1 MWLHVCIDAWPA
13 GLLIHLTQIVP
24 LGIFTVYMCRRTYC
38 MCLCMSAIS
47 QEHQSDPCIAERE
60 REFDGRLFVASSPF
74 SLNHWDEMAHLLV
87 CHIEILPDPEPSFG
101 LAETGPVR
109 PIKVFYQGKTEIR
122 VKMW

>member
-1 MWLHVCIDAWPA
+1 MAACVHRCMACWVTHPSDSDSSIGCIYSIYVQAYV
-13 GLLIHLTQIVP
+13 LYV
-24 LGIFTVYMCRRTYC
+24 FMYERN
-38 MCLCMSAIS
+38 IS
-47 QEHQSDPCIAERE
+47 GASERPMYRRE
-60 REFDGRLFVASSPF
+60 REFDERLFVASSHF

-122 VKMW
+122 V